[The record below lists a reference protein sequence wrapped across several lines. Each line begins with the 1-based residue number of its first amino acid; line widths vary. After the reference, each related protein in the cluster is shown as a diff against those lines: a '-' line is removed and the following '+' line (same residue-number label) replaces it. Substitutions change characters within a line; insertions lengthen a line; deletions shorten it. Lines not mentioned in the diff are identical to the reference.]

1 MGRTLELSLPEKMGF
16 LFEPARYK
24 VAYGGRGGGKSHSIA
39 KALLVKG
46 MEKPLRILCAR
57 EFQKSIGDSVHKLL
71 ADQVKALGLGDF
83 YEVQQTIIK
92 GRNGTEFTFHGLK
105 HNVANIKSVEG
116 SDIAWVEEAH
126 TVSKSSWETLIPTIR
141 KEGSEIWISF
151 NPELEEDE
159 TYKRFVIRPPVN
171 AKVVKVNHSDNPW
184 FPQVL
189 RDEMEDLRQR
199 DPDAHLHVWE
209 GNCRQ
214 MLEGAIY
221 ALELRKATEE
231 GRLTSVPYDPAKPCF
246 TFWDLGWSDKTSI
259 IVAQSVGAEIRVID
273 YIENRHKPVQW
284 YMSELQAKGYVYAKH
299 WLPHD
304 AQAKTLAA
312 PMSVEGILKAAG
324 FPTDIAPRLSLI
336 DGINAGRTIFNRVW
350 FDANK
355 CADLIQCLRH
365 YKYEVDPN
373 TGKYSQKPQHDE
385 YSHGADAFRY
395 LAVCSED
402 LRVNTAR
409 PLTFRREFA

>member
-1 MGRTLELSLPEKMGF
+1 MAELTVQLPEKMGF

-24 VAYGGRGGGKSHSIA
+24 VAWGGRGGGKSHSIA
-39 KALLVKG
+39 KALLIKG
-46 MEKPLRILCAR
+46 MEHPLRVLCAR

-71 ADQVKALGLGDF
+71 ADQIKAMGLESF

-105 HNVANIKSVEG
+105 HNIANIKSVEG

-126 TVSKSSWETLIPTIR
+126 TVSKTSWETLIPTIR

-159 TYKRFVIRPPVN
+159 TYKRFVLRPPAS
-171 AKVVKVNHSDNPW
+171 AKVVKINHSDNPW
-184 FPQVL
+184 FPEVL
-189 RDEMEDLRQR
+189 RQEMEDLRDR
-199 DPDAHLHVWE
+199 DPDAYLHVWE

-221 ALELRKATEE
+221 AQELRKATNE
-231 GRLTSVPYDPAKPCF
+231 GRVTNVPYDPAKPCF
-246 TFWDLGWSDKTSI
+246 TFWDLGWADKTSI
-259 IVAQSVGAEIRVID
+259 IIAQSVGSELRVID

-312 PMSVEGILKAAG
+312 PMSVEQILKNAG
-324 FPTDIAPRLSLI
+324 FPTGITPKLSLI
-336 DGINAGRTIFNRVW
+336 DGINAGRTVFNRCW

-355 CADLIQCLRH
+355 CADLIQSLRH
-365 YKYEVDPN
+365 YRYEVDPN
-373 TGKYSQKPQHDE
+373 TGKYSQKPEHDE

-395 LAVCSED
+395 LAVNSED
-402 LRVNTAR
+402 LRVNTAK
-409 PLTFRREFA
+409 PLSFRREFA